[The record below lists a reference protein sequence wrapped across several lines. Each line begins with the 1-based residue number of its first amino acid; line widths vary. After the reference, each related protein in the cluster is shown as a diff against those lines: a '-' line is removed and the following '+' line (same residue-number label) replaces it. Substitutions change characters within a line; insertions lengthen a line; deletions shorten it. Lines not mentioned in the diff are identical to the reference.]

1 MASFIFEVL
10 KSLRDEG
17 QDLTS
22 LSYILPSKRAGLFL
36 KQELAKLLNRTVFAP
51 EILTIESFVEELSHL
66 KAESN
71 TELLFHLYSSYL
83 SIEKSQSAES
93 FNDFLKWGQLL
104 LQDFNEI
111 DRYLIPNDKLFNYLS
126 AIQELN
132 HWSKADEKTEIVSNY
147 LLFWQSL
154 PRLYSAFQ
162 ERLLGLGVAYQG
174 LIYKEALENL
184 ESYIQNTKRKNH
196 VFIGFNAL
204 NKAEETIIQ

>member
-83 SIEKSQSAES
+83 SVEKSQSAES
-93 FNDFLKWGQLL
+93 FKF
-104 LQDFNEI
+104 EI
-111 DRYLIPNDKLFNYLS
+111 IIREFFSSTLHYR
-126 AIQELN
+126 IQYR
-132 HWSKADEKTEIVSNY
+132 AVDI
-147 LLFWQSL
+147 L
-154 PRLYSAFQ
+154 P
-162 ERLLGLGVAYQG
+162 
-174 LIYKEALENL
+174 K
-184 ESYIQNTKRKNH
+184 K
-196 VFIGFNAL
+196 VF
-204 NKAEETIIQ
+204 